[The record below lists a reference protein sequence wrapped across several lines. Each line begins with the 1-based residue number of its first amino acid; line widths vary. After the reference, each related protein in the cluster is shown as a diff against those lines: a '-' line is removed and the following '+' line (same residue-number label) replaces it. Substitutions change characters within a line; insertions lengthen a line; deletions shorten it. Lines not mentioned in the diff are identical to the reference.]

1 LIVAGIVLAV
11 VGAVVRFTTTVH
23 SSGFNVHKVG
33 DVLLAVGVVL
43 VVVAAVIGA
52 RRRSAT
58 RR

>member
-1 LIVAGIVLAV
+1 M
-11 VGAVVRFTTTVH
+11 RFATTVH

-43 VVVAAVIGA
+43 VVVAAIVGA
-52 RRRSAT
+52 RRRNAA